1 MKLKKLYSSREV
13 AQLTG
18 LTARQLQ
25 WWAKRNLFPPAI
37 ESQKTEAGG
46 FTERRY
52 TPIELLELMVLAD
65 LRRKG
70 FTVARIRKLLEVL
83 RTRFNTRLYEAI
95 EGGGPVT
102 LYIDPVAGA
111 GSARAKAR
119 GDGGNIYAR
128 TEAGEMFSILD
139 NAAQPMMMMGEDI
152 KLRQLIA
159 RERPPRK
166 RGKTAAPD
174 KRGASQA

>member
-25 WWAKRNLFPPAI
+25 WWAKRNLFPPAVP
-37 ESQKTEAGG
+37 SHKTDAGG
-46 FTERRY
+46 FTERKY

-70 FTVARIRKLLEVL
+70 FSVGRIRKLLQVL
-83 RTRFNTRLYEAI
+83 RSRFKTRLYDAI

-102 LYIDPVAGA
+102 LYIDGE
-111 GSARAKAR
+111 
-119 GDGGNIYAR
+119 NIYAR
-128 TEAGEMFSILD
+128 TEQGDLFSILD
-139 NAAQPMMMMGEDI
+139 NAAQPMMMMGEDL

-159 RERPPRK
+159 RERPARRRTKQPGRS
-166 RGKTAAPD
+166 D
-174 KRGASQA
+174 KSGRSPI

>member
-25 WWAKRNLFPPAI
+25 WWAKRNFFLPTVP
-37 ESQKTEAGG
+37 SHKTEAGG
-46 FTERRY
+46 FTERKY

-70 FTVARIRKLLEVL
+70 FTVARIRKLLQVL
-83 RTRFNTRLYEAI
+83 KTRFKTRLYDAI

-102 LYIDPVAGA
+102 LYIDGE
-111 GSARAKAR
+111 
-119 GDGGNIYAR
+119 NIYAR
-128 TEAGEMFSILD
+128 TAQGDLFSILD
-139 NAAQPMMMMGEDI
+139 NAAQPLMMMGEDL
-152 KLRQLIA
+152 KMRQLIA
-159 RERPPRK
+159 RERPARRRAKTPR
-166 RGKTAAPD
+166 RAPLNT
-174 KRGASQA
+174 

>member
-18 LTARQLQ
+18 LSARQLQ
-25 WWAKRNLFPPAI
+25 WWAQRKLFPAAI
-37 ESQKTEAGG
+37 PSQRTEAGG

-70 FTVARIRKLLEVL
+70 FTVARIRKLLQVL
-83 RTRFNTRLYEAI
+83 RTRFKTRLYDAI
-95 EGGGPVT
+95 EGGGPIT
-102 LYIDPVAGA
+102 LYIDGE
-111 GSARAKAR
+111 
-119 GDGGNIYAR
+119 NIYAK
-128 TEAGEMFSILD
+128 TESGDLFSILD
-139 NAAQPMMMMGEDI
+139 NAAQPLMMLGDDA

-159 RERPPRK
+159 RERPARK
-166 RGKTAAPD
+166 RTSGSRRSD
-174 KRGASQA
+174 KRGASQP

>member
-25 WWAKRNLFPPAI
+25 WWAKRNIFSPAVP
-37 ESQKTEAGG
+37 SHKTDAGG
-46 FTERRY
+46 FTERKY

-70 FTVARIRKLLEVL
+70 FSVGRIRKLLHVL
-83 RTRFNTRLYEAI
+83 RTRFKTRLYEAI

-102 LYIDPVAGA
+102 LYM
-111 GSARAKAR
+111 
-119 GDGGNIYAR
+119 DGGNIYAR
-128 TEAGEMFSILD
+128 TDAGDLFSILD
-139 NAAQPMMMMGEDI
+139 NAAQPLMVMGEDL

-159 RERPPRK
+159 RERPAR
-166 RGKTAAPD
+166 RRAAPARQSN
-174 KRGASQA
+174 KSRQSQA

>member
-25 WWAKRNLFPPAI
+25 WWAKRNIFSPAVP
-37 ESQKTEAGG
+37 SHKTDAGG
-46 FTERRY
+46 FTERKY

-70 FTVARIRKLLEVL
+70 FSVARIRQLLQVL
-83 RTRFNTRLYEAI
+83 RTRFKTRLYEAI

-102 LYIDPVAGA
+102 LYIDGE
-111 GSARAKAR
+111 
-119 GDGGNIYAR
+119 NIYAR
-128 TEAGEMFSILD
+128 TDAGDLFSILD
-139 NAAQPMMMMGEDI
+139 DAAQPLMMMGEDL

-159 RERPPRK
+159 RERPARRHK
-166 RGKTAAPD
+166 KNTRSTD

>member
-18 LTARQLQ
+18 LSARQLQ
-25 WWAKRNLFPPAI
+25 WWDKRKLFPSAI
-37 ESQKTEAGG
+37 PSQRTEAGG

-70 FTVARIRKLLEVL
+70 FTVARIRKLLQVL
-83 RTRFNTRLYEAI
+83 RVRFKTRLYEAI
-95 EGGGPVT
+95 EGGGPLT
-102 LYIDPVAGA
+102 LYIDGE
-111 GSARAKAR
+111 
-119 GDGGNIYAR
+119 NIYAR
-128 TEAGEMFSILD
+128 TESGDLFSILD
-139 NAAQPMMMMGEDI
+139 DAAQPLMMMGEDI

-159 RERPPRK
+159 RERPAKK
-166 RGKTAAPD
+166 RTKSKARSGKSDASAP
-174 KRGASQA
+174 

>member
-18 LTARQLQ
+18 LSARQLQ
-25 WWAKRNLFPPAI
+25 WWDKRKLFPPAI
-37 ESQKTEAGG
+37 PSQKTAAGG

-70 FTVARIRKLLEVL
+70 FSVARIRKLLQVL
-83 RTRFNTRLYEAI
+83 RTRFKTRLYEAI

-102 LYIDPVAGA
+102 LYIDGE
-111 GSARAKAR
+111 
-119 GDGGNIYAR
+119 NIYAK
-128 TEAGEMFSILD
+128 TESGDLFSILD
-139 NAAQPMMMMGEDI
+139 DAAQPLMMMGEDI

-159 RERPPRK
+159 RERPARK
-166 RGKTAAPD
+166 RAKAAAAPD
-174 KRGASQA
+174 KRA

>member
-25 WWAKRNLFPPAI
+25 WWDKRKLFAPAI
-37 ESQKTEAGG
+37 PSHKTEAGG

-70 FTVARIRKLLEVL
+70 FTVARIRKLLQVL
-83 RTRFNTRLYEAI
+83 RTRFKTRLYEAI

-102 LYIDPVAGA
+102 LYIDGE
-111 GSARAKAR
+111 
-119 GDGGNIYAR
+119 NIYAK
-128 TEAGEMFSILD
+128 TESGDLFSVLD
-139 NAAQPMMMMGEDI
+139 NAAQPLMIMGEDL

-159 RERPPRK
+159 RERPARRRATGTAPSGK
-166 RGKTAAPD
+166 RD
-174 KRGASQA
+174 ASQP